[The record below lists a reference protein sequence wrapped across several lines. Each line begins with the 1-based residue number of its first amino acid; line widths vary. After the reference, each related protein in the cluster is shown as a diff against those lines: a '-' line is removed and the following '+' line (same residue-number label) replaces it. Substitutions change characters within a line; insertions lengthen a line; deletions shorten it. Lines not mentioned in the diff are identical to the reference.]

1 MKTIKKSISYLLAA
15 VMIFST
21 LIPFAFATDNDYRIV
36 SPYEDIIWE
45 GENSQKQFKGNLH
58 THSTVSD
65 ASVDYPEMVKE
76 YYNQG
81 FDFLAMTDH
90 GVTGKE
96 WNKKQTQL
104 PLYLYQ
110 YLLGYTVTPLT
121 DEEYYGI
128 INGTYPLYNGAPRGS
143 GMTCVV
149 GGNELCNMT
158 LTKSHVNGF
167 FLPAGVGDGFGGFEN
182 GYKDAVAFV
191 DKHGGFSH
199 INHPG
204 DWLDTNMDINN
215 VYDKEAI
222 DMFSDILLTYDSC
235 LGMEVFNEDNGPTNY
250 DRILWDNLLMSVLPY
265 GRTVIG
271 FANSDAHDL
280 EHIDT
285 SFSIYM
291 MDDNSVESVKE
302 AMQSGTFFPV
312 TRKLRG
318 NDIIG
323 PENDINAM
331 NTDIPYPMFGSVK
344 VDGHK
349 VSVTASDAEKLQW
362 IANGKVIYSCDI
374 TPEMYGKQIT
384 IDLDTID
391 GSEDFLYIRCELFG
405 KGGICLTQA
414 LVIDDGS
421 EPLEYKKEATF
432 ESVISDLLFSF
443 RSSRIYVIIEELIKL
458 IIDELS

>member
-15 VMIFST
+15 VMLFCT
-21 LIPFAFATDNDYRIV
+21 LMPIASAADNDYRIV

-65 ASVDYPEMVKE
+65 ASVDYPEMIKE

-128 INGTYPLYNGAPRGS
+128 IDGTYPLYNGAPRGN

-349 VSVTASDAEKLQW
+349 VSVTATDAEKLQW

-421 EPLEYKKEATF
+421 EPLEYKKEVTF